1 MATEMNQLKDQA
13 QKDTNM
19 ISKLM
24 KENQFLQRKLKD
36 KDAELSGVMDQNDS
50 LKMSCVNLTEAGNK
64 NKDNIDSEY
73 KSLVS

>member
-1 MATEMNQLKDQA
+1 MATEINQLKSHA
-13 QKDTNM
+13 QKDTGM

-36 KDAELSGVMDQNDS
+36 KDSELSKITGQNDL
-50 LKMSCVNLTEAGNK
+50 LKMSCVNLTEAGNE

-73 KSLVS
+73 IIN